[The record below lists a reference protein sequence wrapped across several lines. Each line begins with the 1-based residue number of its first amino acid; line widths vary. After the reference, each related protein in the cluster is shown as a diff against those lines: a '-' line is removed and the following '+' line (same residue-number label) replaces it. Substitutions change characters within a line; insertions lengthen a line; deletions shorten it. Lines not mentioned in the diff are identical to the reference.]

1 MKKYISLFLLS
12 IVLFSSLPLSTFAA
26 QTVYVD
32 YYYAPWRDEYRAD
45 HTGLGAGEFHYFRT
59 HFTAADTTEYTL
71 DLNYY
76 TGIMYLTCNG
86 VYKFQFVDEFDNVLA
101 ESMEMV
107 TTSIV
112 NPACD
117 SYPEQSGTDDLG
129 ASATDNGNGGYDLNW
144 SDIPGADTYEIWKDG
159 VKAGDTT
166 DNTFGIN

>member
-1 MKKYISLFLLS
+1 MFLLS

-45 HTGLGAGEFHYFRT
+45 HTGLGAGEFYYFTT

-86 VYKFQFVDEFDNVLA
+86 VYKFQFVDEFDNVDPDKVN
-101 ESMEMV
+101 ESLGLTDRKTTNSTSTIKKGDISSIDRNGDGQITIKEAKAAGFKMPITRDHWLYPYMDDRDNDGMV
-107 TTSIV
+107 G
-112 NPACD
+112 
-117 SYPEQSGTDDLG
+117 E
-129 ASATDNGNGGYDLNW
+129 
-144 SDIPGADTYEIWKDG
+144 
-159 VKAGDTT
+159 
-166 DNTFGIN
+166 